1 MNINL
6 VANTIRTLSMDGV
19 QAAKSGH
26 PGMPMGM
33 ADVAAVLWLK
43 YLKHNP
49 KNPTWTDRDRF
60 ILSAGHGSMLH
71 YSLLHLAGFEDMT
84 LDELKQFRQWGSRTA
99 GHPEFGHASGIETT
113 TGPLGQGC
121 ANGVGMAI
129 AEEMMAA
136 RFNTERDALV
146 DHFTYVIASEGEFEE
161 GASHEVFSLAGNH
174 GLGKL
179 VVFYDQNFISIEGD
193 THITYTDD
201 VTKRMEA
208 YNWQVLEI
216 NGHDEQQISDAIEA
230 AQAETAKPTVIIC
243 NTTIGF
249 GSPNKAGSHDCHGA
263 PLGEEEI
270 LITKEA
276 LGMPADSFHVSDQVK
291 EMFEQRTAAM
301 EAVEAEWDELYS
313 RWSSE
318 HPEKATEWQT
328 ALNQTLP
335 DLDALLPT
343 FEAGETLATRASSGK
358 TIQALADAVPYLV
371 GGSADLSPSNNTYM
385 KAYADIGKE
394 AFEGRNFHYG
404 VRELGMAGVMN
415 GIQLHGGLRVF
426 GGTFLVFA
434 DFLRPAARLA
444 ALMGVPVIYVLT
456 HDSFC
461 VGEDGPTHQP
471 IETTASLRTIHNLT
485 VIRPGDA
492 NEVREAWIA
501 ALQNKKGPTA
511 LLFTR
516 QGLPTLDR
524 TVYPAASALHC
535 GAYALWQS
543 GEGTPDIL
551 LIATGSEVE
560 LALNAAEKLG
570 EKEVNVRVV
579 SMPSWELF
587 AEQDEAYQESVLPD
601 ACDRRI
607 AIEAGASFGW
617 ERYIG
622 RKGIMIG
629 KDDFGASAPY
639 KVLLEKFGFTV
650 DNVLEAADRLLK
662 EV

>member
-318 HPEKATEWQT
+318 HPEKATEWQI

-335 DLDALLPT
+335 DLDTLLPT

-385 KAYADIGKE
+385 KAYADIGKD

-524 TVYPAASALHC
+524 TVYPAASALHR

>member
-318 HPEKATEWQT
+318 HPEKATEWQI

-335 DLDALLPT
+335 DLDTLLPT

-524 TVYPAASALHC
+524 TVYPAASALHR

>member
-335 DLDALLPT
+335 DLDTLLPT

-385 KAYADIGKE
+385 KAYADIGKD

>member
-1 MNINL
+1 MDIQRA
-6 VANTIRTLSMDGV
+6 ANTIRGLSMDGV

-33 ADVAAVLWLK
+33 ADVAAVLWLN

-49 KNPTWTDRDRF
+49 KNPAWADRDRF

-84 LDELKQFRQWGSRTA
+84 VDELKQFRQWGSRTA
-99 GHPEFGHASGIETT
+99 GHPEFGHALGIETT

-129 AEEMMAA
+129 AEKMVAA
-136 RFNTERDALV
+136 RYNTERDALV
-146 DHFTYVIASEGEFEE
+146 DHYTYVIASEGEFEE

-208 YNWQVLEI
+208 YNWQVIEI
-216 NGHDEQQISDAIEA
+216 DGHNHQQIADAIES
-230 AQAETAKPTVIIC
+230 AQAEQEKPTVIIC

-263 PLGEEEI
+263 PLGEDEVA
-270 LITKEA
+270 LTKEA
-276 LGMPADSFHVSDQVK
+276 LGLSPDAFHVPEEVSNL
-291 EMFEQRTAAM
+291 FAQRTAAM
-301 EAVEAEWDELYS
+301 EAVEAEWNELFS
-313 RWSSE
+313 RWGSE
-318 HPEKATEWQT
+318 YPDRLSEWKQSMG
-328 ALNQTLP
+328 LELP
-335 DLDALLPT
+335 DLDALIPS
-343 FEAGETLATRASSGK
+343 FEAGESLATRASSGK
-358 TIQALADAVPYLV
+358 TIQALADAIPYLV
-371 GGSADLSPSNNTYM
+371 GGSADLAPSNNTYM
-385 KAYADIGKE
+385 KAYSDIGKDH
-394 AFEGRNFHYG
+394 FEGRNFHFG
-404 VRELGMAGVMN
+404 VRELGMAGMMN

-444 ALMGVPVIYVLT
+444 ALMGIPVIYVFT

-471 IETTASLRTIHNLT
+471 IETAASLRMIHNLT

-492 NEVREAWIA
+492 NEVKEAWIA
-501 ALQNKKGPTA
+501 ALKNLTGPTA
-511 LLFTR
+511 LLLTR

-524 TVYPAASALHC
+524 SVYPSAKGLHQ

-543 GEGTPDIL
+543 GEGTPEVI

-560 LALNAAEKLG
+560 LALDAAEKLA
-570 EKEVNVRVV
+570 EEAVNVRVV
-579 SMPSWELF
+579 SMPSCELF
-587 AEQDEAYQESVLPD
+587 EKQDAAYQESVLPD
-601 ACDRRI
+601 ACDLRV
-607 AIEAGASFGW
+607 AVEAGTSFGW
-617 ERYIG
+617 ERYVG
-622 RKGIMIG
+622 RKGAMIC
-629 KDDFGASAPY
+629 KDDFGASGPY
-639 KVLLEKFGFTV
+639 TVLLEKFGFTV
-650 DNVLEAADRLLK
+650 DHVVDAAKRLLK
-662 EV
+662 G

>member
-318 HPEKATEWQT
+318 HPEKATEWQI

-444 ALMGVPVIYVLT
+444 ALMGVPVIYVFT

-524 TVYPAASALHC
+524 TVYPAASALHR

>member
-358 TIQALADAVPYLV
+358 TIQELADAVPYLV

-385 KAYADIGKE
+385 KAYADIGKD

-524 TVYPAASALHC
+524 TVYPAASALHR

>member
-335 DLDALLPT
+335 DLDTLLPT

-444 ALMGVPVIYVLT
+444 ALMGVPVIYVFT

-524 TVYPAASALHC
+524 TVYPAASALHR

>member
-49 KNPTWTDRDRF
+49 NNPSWADRDRF

-99 GHPEFGHASGIETT
+99 GHPEYGHALGVETT

-136 RFNTERDALV
+136 RFNSERDALV
-146 DHFTYVIASEGEFEE
+146 DHYTYVIASEGEFEE

-179 VVFYDQNFISIEGD
+179 IVFYDQNFISIEGD

-216 NGHDEQQISDAIEA
+216 NGHDEQQIADAIET
-230 AQAETAKPTVIIC
+230 AQAESAKPSVIIC

-263 PLGEEEI
+263 PLGDEEI
-270 LITKEA
+270 LLTKEA
-276 LGMPADSFHVSDQVK
+276 LEMPPESFHVSDEVK
-291 EMFEQRTAAM
+291 EIFKQRAVAM
-301 EAVEAEWDELYS
+301 EVVEAEWDELYS

-318 HPEKATEWQT
+318 HPEKTVEWQA
-328 ALNQTLP
+328 ALDQTLP

-358 TIQALADAVPYLV
+358 TIQVLADAVPYLV
-371 GGSADLSPSNNTYM
+371 GGSADLAPSNNTYM
-385 KAYADIGKE
+385 KAYADIGKD
-394 AFEGRNFHYG
+394 AFEGRNFHFG

-471 IETTASLRTIHNLT
+471 IETTASLRTIHNIT

-524 TVYPAASALHC
+524 TVYPAASNLHH
-535 GAYALWQS
+535 GAYTLWQS
-543 GEGTPDIL
+543 GEGTPDLI

-560 LALNAAEKLG
+560 LALSAGEKLG
-570 EKEVNVRVV
+570 ENGVNVRVV

-607 AIEAGASFGW
+607 AIEAGTSFGW

-650 DNVLEAADRLLK
+650 DNVMKAADKLLQ
-662 EV
+662 ES

>member
-318 HPEKATEWQT
+318 HPEKATEWQI

-335 DLDALLPT
+335 DLDTLLPT

>member
-524 TVYPAASALHC
+524 TVYPAASALHR